1 MRLFLSFVSS
11 HYLPPEED
19 LDDLDSLD
27 LEEDELLLRDELLL
41 PWFEERV
48 VVALVVEDELLLRVA
63 LASLLRLVERVVVLL
78 AAGAGVELLS
88 RVVLRVEELAFPLVA
103 DELRV
108 VEEKPLVV
116 WFVVLAD
123 LETPLLRGLLFT
135 GAYALTDRS
144 LTVVLPERSFTS
156 NLRTSTLLP
165 VVVRYSLTVG
175 PL

>member
-1 MRLFLSFVSS
+1 MTKAAVLRLLSFVSS

-48 VVALVVEDELLLRVA
+48 VVAWLSRMNCCSGLRWHHCSGWWNGWLFCWLPAPSGVA
-63 LASLLRLVERVVVLL
+63 LAGG
-78 AAGAGVELLS
+78 AAG
-88 RVVLRVEELAFPLVA
+88 RELAFPLVA

-108 VEEKPLVV
+108 VEEEPLVV

-123 LETPLLRGLLFT
+123 LRRRCF
-135 GAYALTDRS
+135 ADCC
-144 LTVVLPERSFTS
+144 
-156 NLRTSTLLP
+156 LP
-165 VVVRYSLTVG
+165 VHMR
-175 PL
+175 